1 MKTYELFYHDESPF
15 GYEDTPQFVR
25 NNDERDLMDG
35 WEKWSLP
42 LGNGYMGVNVFG
54 RKHREKL
61 QITENSLCNP
71 YVNNE
76 GGLQF
81 FALLYFD
88 FPHTEFN
95 KFKRYLNFN
104 KAIAGVEYECDS
116 VKYTRTYFTSY
127 PDKAFVINFKAD
139 KKGKLN
145 FKVSLEIPFVSDY
158 LLKENDG
165 MGKTGSVELQD
176 NVFTM
181 SGRMEYYGIEYV
193 GKLALKNTDGDLRF
207 NAVSI

>member
-1 MKTYELFYHDESPF
+1 MKTYELFYYDEAPF

-54 RKHREKL
+54 GKHCEKL

-76 GGLQF
+76 GGLQS

-88 FPHTEFN
+88 FP
-95 KFKRYLNFN
+95 RYLQLPRRERLHFREDR
-104 KAIAGVEYECDS
+104 K
-116 VKYTRTYFTSY
+116 RTYKDCSR
-127 PDKAFVINFKAD
+127 DWCNH
-139 KKGKLN
+139 
-145 FKVSLEIPFVSDY
+145 
-158 LLKENDG
+158 KERPQ
-165 MGKTGSVELQD
+165 TQILQ
-176 NVFTM
+176 
-181 SGRMEYYGIEYV
+181 
-193 GKLALKNTDGDLRF
+193 
-207 NAVSI
+207 